1 MDLVFSVSK
10 NANGYFA
17 QKAMPEALVS
27 GNLEQMCGAFF
38 VHSDQTTLDALRNL
52 TSDAE
57 LIAVLCAN
65 WGDYS
70 SPPHRSSF
78 AMHCML
84 NRHYMD
90 GGSYPVGGAKVLADA
105 MMPIVEAAG
114 GLVYHSAA
122 VDQILIE
129 DGRAIGVQL
138 KGGELVK
145 AKYVVSN
152 AGVQNTFGRLMDR
165 ETGAHAGLTEKL
177 EMVDDTYALVGVNI
191 GLNKSASEL
200 GITPANIWSHPA
212 DDFEA
217 NLAAHD
223 ADFESPFPW
232 SFITFPSARDP
243 LWESEHPDKA
253 TIEMYAYTNYEH
265 FRKWSGTRWMK
276 RGDDYLA
283 RKVNIKDRLLSE
295 LNRFVPKAKEAIDI
309 VEVSTP
315 LSYETFVKRKRG
327 GFMGVEST
335 PTRFRQD
342 WLRATTPID
351 GLYLSGQ
358 DVTTD
363 GVVGALMGGVICAS
377 AIEGKNLIESIRS
390 KA

>member
-1 MDLVFSVSK
+1 
-10 NANGYFA
+10 
-17 QKAMPEALVS
+17 
-27 GNLEQMCGAFF
+27 
-38 VHSDQTTLDALRNL
+38 
-52 TSDAE
+52 
-57 LIAVLCAN
+57 
-65 WGDYS
+65 
-70 SPPHRSSF
+70 
-78 AMHCML
+78 
-84 NRHYMD
+84 
-90 GGSYPVGGAKVLADA
+90 
-105 MMPIVEAAG
+105 
-114 GLVYHSAA
+114 
-122 VDQILIE
+122 
-129 DGRAIGVQL
+129 
-138 KGGELVK
+138 
-145 AKYVVSN
+145 
-152 AGVQNTFGRLMDR
+152 
-165 ETGAHAGLTEKL
+165 
-177 EMVDDTYALVGVNI
+177 
-191 GLNKSASEL
+191 
-200 GITPANIWSHPA
+200 
-212 DDFEA
+212 
-217 NLAAHD
+217 
-223 ADFESPFPW
+223 
-232 SFITFPSARDP
+232 
-243 LWESEHPDKA
+243 
-253 TIEMYAYTNYEH
+253 MYAYTNYEH